1 MMDDEPIDVL
11 SALITTAHARF
22 PDLDLVG
29 PHGVLEL
36 HEALASVDR
45 LRIELPPNQFLHL
58 QSIGVSADG
67 ADDAA
72 ALAALAEVEVS
83 SWYKDFGETFD
94 KARLFD
100 FDSPSGTVVHTRG
113 NESAWLEVRFARPL
127 DITGVRLRNVA
138 DSTAPRARGIRV
150 LAGSPGR
157 ELTVVYDAAQR
168 AAELTEMLGE
178 LAAPTRY
185 DIGDEMRA
193 MLPVIVKTMTGDYG
207 PARTIEKAT
216 PLSDAGIR
224 HYRKVINATIL
235 NARSMELT
243 PHGLKRSFR
252 YWSQREKKRYISFA
266 VQIANDLKRLTPNT
280 CFGFGA
286 ALAVV
291 RDGDLIPHDDDLD
304 LIIGFE
310 PHEAATLQEARK
322 LVKQHLKPLGYTV
335 SGAFSAHWHIGQA
348 GRKHLLD
355 VFVGLFEGDTISWYP
370 GARGSLTRDI
380 MFPTSEAAMLGISC
394 PLPRDP
400 DTYLERVY
408 GAGWRQPD
416 PGFMHKWD
424 PTAYA
429 DLRSTSA

>member
-1 MMDDEPIDVL
+1 MDDEPGDVL
-11 SALITTAHARF
+11 SALITTVHARF
-22 PDLDLVG
+22 PDLDFFG
-29 PHGVLEL
+29 PQGILEL
-36 HEALASVDR
+36 HEALPSVDR
-45 LRIELPPNQFLHL
+45 LRIELPPDQFLHL

-67 ADDAA
+67 VDDV
-72 ALAALAEVEVS
+72 AALAEVQVS
-83 SWYKDFGETFD
+83 SWYKDFGEKFD

-100 FDSPSGTVVHTRG
+100 FDSPTGTVVHTGG
-113 NESAWLEVRFARPL
+113 NETAWLEVTFSRPL

-138 DSTAPRARGIRV
+138 DANAPRAHGIRV
-150 LAGSPGR
+150 LAGSPGQD
-157 ELTVVYDAAQR
+157 LTVVYDAADR
-168 AAELTEMLGE
+168 AVALAELLDE

-216 PLSDAGIR
+216 PLSDPAIR

-252 YWSQREKKRYISFA
+252 YWTPREKKRYINFA
-266 VQIANDLKRLTPNT
+266 VAVADDLKRLTPNA

-310 PHEAATLQEARK
+310 PHEAATLQQARK
-322 LVKQHLKPLGYTV
+322 LVKQHLKPLGYKV
-335 SGAFSAHWHIGQA
+335 SGAFSAHWHVGKPGFRHQ
-348 GRKHLLD
+348 LD

-370 GARGSLTRDI
+370 GARGSLTRQI
-380 MFPTSEAAMLGISC
+380 MFPTSEVTMLGISC
-394 PLPRDP
+394 PVPHDSE
-400 DTYLERVY
+400 TYLERVY
-408 GAGWRQPD
+408 GPGWRQPD

-429 DLRSTSA
+429 DLRSTTA